1 MNSALYLANYVVT
14 LRAELAADGSWLELT
29 DSQRKIIENK
39 VNKAREYIED
49 HCETSLKDRVNAA
62 RMV

>member
-1 MNSALYLANYVVT
+1 MNNALHLANYVVT

-29 DSQRKIIENK
+29 DSQRNIIESK